1 MKIKYTLVI
10 ISLFFISLGAC
21 KKQSTLPFEN
31 SKTLIVGKWFV
42 KSFASRLYY
51 NGAEVDSAFNSN
63 FTSADYAEYFSDGTG
78 IFSSYN
84 QPSPSLVTFNYTIS
98 GPNLTQ
104 RNAVNTPDVPETI
117 TVLTSKNLSF
127 NYSLLIDDPNSGKIF
142 TERDSYDFSK

>member
-1 MKIKYTLVI
+1 MKVKYTLII
-10 ISLFFISLGAC
+10 ISFLTCLTAC

-51 NGAEVDSAFNSN
+51 NGTEVDSTFNST
-63 FTSADYAEYFSDGTG
+63 FTSVDYAQYFSDGTG

-84 QPSPSLVTFNYTIS
+84 QPAPSLVTFNYTIS

-104 RNAVNTPDVPETI
+104 RNAVNTPAVSETI
-117 TVLTSKNLSF
+117 TLLTSKNLSF

-142 TERDSYDFSK
+142 TEKDTYDFSK

>member
-1 MKIKYTLVI
+1 MKVKYTLII
-10 ISLFFISLGAC
+10 ISFLTCLTAC

-51 NGAEVDSAFNSN
+51 NGTEVDSTFNST
-63 FTSADYAEYFSDGTG
+63 FTSVDYAQYFSDGTG

-84 QPSPSLVTFNYTIS
+84 QPAPSLVTFNYTIS

-104 RNAVNTPDVPETI
+104 RKAVNTPAVSETI
-117 TVLTSKNLSF
+117 TLLT
-127 NYSLLIDDPNSGKIF
+127 
-142 TERDSYDFSK
+142 